1 MPPPHLANG
10 ALCLSTPNHNGK
22 SGTEFINYCF
32 EEANQKTNNML
43 SHSLYFSIPML
54 ANNPVG
60 DDVKRHKQY
69 NDRAYV
75 HFSHTLS
82 MLH

>member
-1 MPPPHLANG
+1 
-10 ALCLSTPNHNGK
+10 
-22 SGTEFINYCF
+22 
-32 EEANQKTNNML
+32 
-43 SHSLYFSIPML
+43 ML

-60 DDVKRHKQY
+60 DDVKRHKPY